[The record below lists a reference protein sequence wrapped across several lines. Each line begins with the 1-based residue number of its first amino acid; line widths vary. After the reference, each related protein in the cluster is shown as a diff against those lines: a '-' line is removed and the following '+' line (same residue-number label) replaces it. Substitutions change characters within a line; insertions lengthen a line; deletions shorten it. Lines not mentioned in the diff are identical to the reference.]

1 MQNKHL
7 MLMLADEFP
16 NKLAANGE
24 ILRLEAKMH
33 LPKGTEYFFS
43 DVHGEDRAFL
53 HLVRSASGNIRRK
66 IRDVYRTRLS
76 ETRQNELASIIYD
89 PRNALNK
96 RKAFLGDPRWV
107 RETILQLV
115 EVARFIASKYPRDDI
130 RAKIPQRYS
139 EIIEELFFTNDG
151 EIDRHAYYLAMID
164 SIIGEDGQFD
174 FIVEL
179 CHSIQKICVN
189 HIHIVGDIYDR
200 GPGPHNIMEELI
212 DFDQVDI
219 QWGNHDIVWMGA
231 ALGNEACMAS
241 VLRNAIRYNGFD
253 SLEDGYSIHIRILND
268 FAEVV
273 YGDDPCE
280 LFKSKRFDENIYDI
294 VDDDQAARMHKA
306 VAILEFKL
314 EGQLLKRHPEYDMDD
329 RIVLEKIDYE
339 KGVFIHEGIEYPLK
353 DTNFPTIDPEDP
365 LELSPQEKDLMRS
378 IIASFTH
385 SEPLKRHMQFMYSN
399 GSTYLTYNDN
409 LLYHG
414 CIPMKEDGSYDEI
427 TIDGRT
433 YGGKSL
439 MDYIDYMVT
448 QAYYA
453 PKGSKQK
460 NDAVDFMWYLW
471 CGKKSPL
478 FGKSKMATF
487 ERYFLDEKALHKED
501 YNPYFV
507 LSDEE
512 EVCLRILKD
521 FGLTSKHSHIINGH
535 VPVKASSGEKPM
547 KGNGRLFVIDGGIA
561 KSYHKKTGING
572 YTLIFNSHHI
582 ALAEHDDY
590 DALQNEIETYSP
602 NVTTVDRMDSRMLIG
617 DTDEGKMYRERI
629 GFLKGLM
636 RAYTRGEIKERY

>member
-76 ETRQNELASIIYD
+76 EARQNELASIIYD
-89 PRNALNK
+89 PKNALNK
-96 RKAFLGDPRWV
+96 RKAYLSDPRWV

-130 RAKIPQRYS
+130 RTKIPQRYA

-151 EIDRHAYYLAMID
+151 EIDRHAYYLAIID
-164 SIIGEDGQFD
+164 SIIDEDGQFD
-174 FIVEL
+174 FMVEL

-231 ALGNEACMAS
+231 ALGNEVCMAS

-253 SLEDGYSIHIRILND
+253 TLEDGYSIHIRILND
-268 FAEVV
+268 FAEAV

-294 VDDDQAARMHKA
+294 VDDDQAARMHKM

-339 KGVFIHEGIEYPLK
+339 KGVFIEDGVEYPLR
-353 DTNFPTIDPEDP
+353 DTNFPTIDPENP
-365 LELSPQEKDLMRS
+365 LELSEQEKGLMRS
-378 IIASFTH
+378 LIASFTH
-385 SEPLKRHMQFMYSN
+385 SEPLRRHMQFMYSN
-399 GSTYLTYNDN
+399 GSTYLAYNDN

-414 CIPMKEDGSYDEI
+414 CIPMKEDGSYDEL

-433 YGGKSL
+433 YSGKGL

-453 PKGSKQK
+453 APGSKQK

-487 ERYFLDEKALHKED
+487 ERYFLDDKALHKED

-507 LSDEE
+507 FSEDE

-602 NVTTVDRMDSRMLIG
+602 NVMTVDRMDNRMLIG
-617 DTDEGKMYRERI
+617 DTDEGKTYRERI
-629 GFLKGLM
+629 GYLKGLM
-636 RAYTRGEIKERY
+636 RAYTRGEMKERY